1 MIVDDEEYAIDALL
15 RQVEKTPFLN
25 LVYATT
31 NPVEAIEKL
40 GSQKIDLVFLDMHM
54 GELNGI
60 DFLRAVQS
68 KAQFILCTAHSNYGV
83 ESYEYGVV
91 DYLLKPILY
100 PRFLLAVQKA
110 IEKIEQGKKTLLTE
124 KTHLFVKTTR
134 DSRYER
140 INYDDIEYMES
151 KKNYV
156 CIYSKGQEYLTRM
169 TMKELETTLPESR
182 FIRVHLSFFVPVNNI
197 LTFQNSELT
206 ILKVKRKIPVSDSYR
221 SIVFKTL
228 DITR

>member
-31 NPVEAIEKL
+31 NPIEAIEKL
-40 GSQKIDLVFLDMHM
+40 GTQKIDLVFLDMHM

-60 DFLRAVQS
+60 DFLRTVKGKS
-68 KAQFILCTAHSNYGV
+68 IFILCTAHSKYGV
-83 ESYEYGVV
+83 ESYEYDVV

-100 PRFLLAVQKA
+100 PRFMVAVQKA
-110 IEKIEQGKKTLLTE
+110 VEKIEQGKRTLLTE
-124 KTHLFVKTTR
+124 KTHLFVKTANE
-134 DSRYER
+134 SSYVR

-156 CIYSKGQEYLTRM
+156 CIYSKGKEYLTRM

-197 LTFQNSELT
+197 EAFQNSELT
-206 ILKVKRKIPVSDSYR
+206 VLKVKRKIPVSDSYR
-221 SIVFKTL
+221 NIVFKTL
-228 DITR
+228 NIKR